1 MSPTGKK
8 SNLKLG
14 LTPWDF
20 ADLSAQSLT
29 AQASFAESCGY
40 ESFWL
45 PENHF
50 GPNALPDPL
59 LLLAAVAA
67 GTSTIKLA
75 TTSYLLPLRNPL
87 LAAEQVAILDQLSH
101 GRVILGVGRGYSKE
115 TLHAFDI
122 KPSTKRQLFEW
133 CLGIMIEA
141 WSGKPVSL
149 HDNGDNTVT
158 LSPTPFQ
165 KPHPP
170 IWVAAFGP
178 KALAQAGRLGLPYL
192 ASPIETFDQLD
203 ANFAAYDQAIA
214 DSVHVAPKERP
225 VMRSIFVSEDTQKV
239 HQVRE
244 RLAKSKPPAGLETA
258 PQIDD
263 WAIVGEPAYAME
275 QIAQLQENLNATHLI
290 VTRLRIDGF
299 EQTDFKSSLET
310 IASLIH

>member
-1 MSPTGKK
+1 MTQKEQTEK
-8 SNLKLG
+8 LHLG

-20 ADLSAQSLT
+20 SDLSAASLT
-29 AQASFAESCGY
+29 QQASFAESCGY

-67 GTSTIKLA
+67 GTSDIKLA

-87 LAAEQVAILDQLSH
+87 LAAEQVAILDKLSN
-101 GRVILGVGRGYSKE
+101 GRVILGVGRGYSKQ

-122 KPSTKRQLFEW
+122 QPGTKRQLFEW

-149 HDNGDNTVT
+149 HEDGDNAVT
-158 LSPTPFQ
+158 LSPLPLQ

-192 ASPIETFDQLD
+192 ASPIETFEQLK
-203 ANFAAYDQAIA
+203 ANYDAYDEAIA
-214 DSVHVAPKERP
+214 DSVHSTPKDRP
-225 VMRSIFVSEDTQKV
+225 VMRSIFVSNDRIKV
-239 HQVRE
+239 QQVRD
-244 RLAKSKPPAGLETA
+244 RLEKSKPPVGLETA
-258 PQIDD
+258 PKIDD
-263 WAIVGEPAYAME
+263 WAIVGDVGYVKARIEK
-275 QIAQLQENLNATHLI
+275 LRCDLNASHLI

-299 EQTDFKSSLET
+299 EQTDFPSSLET
-310 IASLIH
+310 IASFNH